1 MSGTADHKMAT
12 NCQPPKEILA
22 KGRAVSLS
30 LGLLEL
36 PPFPAIAVKALQMAS
51 DSQMRLRELHEIIST
66 DQAFSAELLK
76 IANSPLYG
84 MRTAIKNT
92 LQASILLGYT
102 RLKRLVLTVGIRGY
116 LVKTMDTPSL
126 RLCWRHSL
134 ACAIVAEDLVT
145 ASFEAKCDV
154 PIPVDKDF
162 AFTAGIIHDVGR
174 MALAVVKPKQ
184 YAELLRNT
192 ENDHCNLAG
201 EQDLFGAN
209 HCEIGRFLVVT
220 WNLPEDF
227 IAVTSQHHD
236 ILLGRPMNALGVI
249 QFSCM
254 MANVLGFHVTP
265 STGMRPYEALLGDL
279 PEGERQY
286 FGRTREEYAAQIAC
300 RIDAIESA

>member
-1 MSGTADHKMAT
+1 
-12 NCQPPKEILA
+12 
-22 KGRAVSLS
+22 
-30 LGLLEL
+30 LLEL
-36 PPFPAIAVKALQMAS
+36 PPFPAIAIKALQMAS
-51 DSQMRLRELHEIIST
+51 TGEMRLRELHEVIST
-66 DQAFSAELLK
+66 DPAFSAELLK

-84 MRTAIKNT
+84 IRTTIKNT
-92 LQASILLGYT
+92 LQASMLLGYV

-116 LVKTMDTPSL
+116 LVKMMGTPGV

-145 ASFEAKCDV
+145 ASFAAKCDV

-174 MALAVVKPKQ
+174 LALAVVKPKQ
-184 YAELLRNT
+184 YAELLRST
-192 ENDHCNLAG
+192 QNDPCNLAG

-209 HCEIGRFLVVT
+209 HCEIGRYLVVA
-220 WNLPEDF
+220 WNLPKEF
-227 IAVTSQHHD
+227 IAIASQHHNVF
-236 ILLGRPMNALGVI
+236 LGRPMNALEVI

-286 FGRTREEYAAQIAC
+286 FRFTREEYAAQIAR